1 MNHLLF
7 VILWQNYDYWRNPA
21 MVKINQ
27 FTMEQEHQLKSLL
40 TEQQFED
47 TENKE
52 FMLAQARACA
62 NGYALATEGIA
73 VVSDF
78 QNNECHIYS
87 GRFGQTIMDFP
98 EYMVDHTSAFENT
111 VFSHANE
118 EELIQRHILELRF
131 FNFIKELP
139 INEKTNFSASCII
152 SFYRTGSNETIKI
165 LHTTRYFS
173 CSNGGSV
180 ILGLCTYSPYFGSHN
195 KQDGIIVNLV
205 TGETVRRNVYEA
217 CDRKILSRRQLEI
230 LSLIAKGVP
239 SKQIADN
246 LNISVYT
253 VNRHRQDILA
263 SLKVANTAAAVEI
276 ALRMNLI

>member
-1 MNHLLF
+1 
-7 VILWQNYDYWRNPA
+7 
-21 MVKINQ
+21 
-27 FTMEQEHQLKSLL
+27 
-40 TEQQFED
+40 
-47 TENKE
+47 
-52 FMLAQARACA
+52 
-62 NGYALATEGIA
+62 
-73 VVSDF
+73 
-78 QNNECHIYS
+78 
-87 GRFGQTIMDFP
+87 
-98 EYMVDHTSAFENT
+98 MVDHTSAFENT

-152 SFYRTGSNETIKI
+152 SFYRMGSNETIRI

-173 CSNGGSV
+173 CGNGGSV

-263 SLKVANTAAAVEI
+263 TLKVANTAAAVEI

>member
-1 MNHLLF
+1 
-7 VILWQNYDYWRNPA
+7 
-21 MVKINQ
+21 
-27 FTMEQEHQLKSLL
+27 MEQEHQLKSLL

-205 TGETVRRNVYEA
+205 TGETVR
-217 CDRKILSRRQLEI
+217 